1 MSIFTKRLFFTVT
14 CIFFLVSA
22 KAQSQL
28 EDVVNDIKSN
38 KISDISR
45 YYDNI
50 VPITMNNV
58 QSTYSRSQA
67 EMVLKDFFTRNPATD
82 LTILNSGTPNNTS
95 KFAIG
100 DLNTPN
106 GKYSIYILFKLKDN
120 SIYMLQ
126 EIRINKE

>member
-1 MSIFTKRLFFTVT
+1 MRNFTKRLIFTVT
-14 CIFFLVSA
+14 CVLFLVSA

-28 EDVVNDIKSN
+28 EDVVNAIRSN
-38 KISDISR
+38 KIADITK

-58 QSTYSRSQA
+58 QNTYSRSQA
-67 EMVLKDFFTRNPATD
+67 EMVLKDFFTKNTPTD
-82 LTILNSGTPNNTS
+82 LTILNSGNPNSSS

-106 GKYSIYILFKLKDN
+106 GKYSVYILFKLKDN
-120 SIYMLQ
+120 SVYMLQ

>member
-1 MSIFTKRLFFTVT
+1 MKNAFKFILITLS
-14 CIFFLVSA
+14 CIFVLPQA
-22 KAQSQL
+22 RAQSQL
-28 EDVVNDIKSN
+28 EDVVNSIRSN
-38 KISDISR
+38 KISDIYK

-67 EMVLKDFFTRNPATD
+67 DMVLKDFFQKNPVSD
-82 LTILNSGTPNNTS
+82 LNVLNNGSPNSSS
-95 KFAIG
+95 KFVIG
-100 DLNTPN
+100 DLITAT

-120 SIYMLQ
+120 STYLLQ